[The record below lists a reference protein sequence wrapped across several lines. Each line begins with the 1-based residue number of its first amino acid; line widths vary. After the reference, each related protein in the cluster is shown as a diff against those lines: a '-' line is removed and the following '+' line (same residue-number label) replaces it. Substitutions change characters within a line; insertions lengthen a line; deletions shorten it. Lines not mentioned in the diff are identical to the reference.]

1 MAVAD
6 EHEYGEFILLMSYGQ
21 STAEEFWAFAGIA
34 LRTCLAPFCRSLTLC
49 KKNVTLAPVR
59 TELLLLRSCFE
70 IDENY

>member
-1 MAVAD
+1 MLFVYCMAVAD

-49 KKNVTLAPVR
+49 KKNVTLAPLWHLS
-59 TELLLLRSCFE
+59 EL
-70 IDENY
+70 NYYY